1 LSRKRGAAIS
11 AEKNWQFELEEYI
24 KKGEKRIKESLQKK
38 DYIRIV
44 GEKRYGKLLI

>member
-1 LSRKRGAAIS
+1 MS

-38 DYIRIV
+38 VYIRRV
-44 GEKRYGKLLI
+44 CGKRYGKLLI